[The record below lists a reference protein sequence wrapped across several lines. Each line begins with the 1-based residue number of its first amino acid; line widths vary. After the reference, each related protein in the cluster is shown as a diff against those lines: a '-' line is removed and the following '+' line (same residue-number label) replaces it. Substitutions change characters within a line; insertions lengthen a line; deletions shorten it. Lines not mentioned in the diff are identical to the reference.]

1 MTARPADSQQPRV
14 RRNNWSLLEAPAL
27 GSWRPSLPVSVI
39 IPAHQG
45 AATLPFVLAALAA
58 QSYPSHLLEVLVA
71 DDGSQPPLELPE
83 VRPENTRLLTVSGGW
98 GKPMACEQAVL
109 ASEGE
114 VIHWLDADMVLHRD
128 HVEAQLRWHHLID
141 YAAVLGHKL
150 YAEADALSAWSP
162 ERLCQAAETG
172 ALEELARGDLTP
184 HEWVEVI
191 LARTKDL
198 TRAGPRA
205 MRVHVGMSASVRR
218 DLLDTAGGMN
228 LDMVLGEDIELGY
241 RLRECGAVFIPDREA
256 RSLHLGSSN
265 VMRRQ
270 DDVNRHN
277 RPRLADWV
285 PEFRRMRKPYPRA
298 YAVPYVEVVL
308 DATALS
314 LEAASVVVDT
324 LLGST
329 VPDVLVTLVADWGAL
344 HENRRSPLD
353 DERLNLRLLREFYL
367 TDTRVRR
374 VEELP
379 AGRSPA
385 TFRLTLPGPDYLPA
399 GAALELLL
407 KRMER
412 THEGTMLIELL
423 DGQVARLDRTAAVE
437 RARLVARP
445 AEAFDDVLA
454 EVYGVTRTS
463 AADAGFTACDP
474 AVSTWPASTTDQPT
488 GPPTTEPPAASVQRG
503 SVRWLGRRR
512 PHA

>member
-1 MTARPADSQQPRV
+1 
-14 RRNNWSLLEAPAL
+14 
-27 GSWRPSLPVSVI
+27 
-39 IPAHQG
+39 
-45 AATLPFVLAALAA
+45 
-58 QSYPSHLLEVLVA
+58 
-71 DDGSQPPLELPE
+71 
-83 VRPENTRLLTVSGGW
+83 
-98 GKPMACEQAVL
+98 
-109 ASEGE
+109 
-114 VIHWLDADMVLHRD
+114 
-128 HVEAQLRWHHLID
+128 
-141 YAAVLGHKL
+141 
-150 YAEADALSAWSP
+150 
-162 ERLCQAAETG
+162 
-172 ALEELARGDLTP
+172 
-184 HEWVEVI
+184 
-191 LARTKDL
+191 
-198 TRAGPRA
+198 
-205 MRVHVGMSASVRR
+205 MSASVRR
-218 DLLDTAGGMN
+218 DLLDAAGGMN

-298 YAVPYVEVVL
+298 YAVPYVEVVV
-308 DATALS
+308 DASDLS

-329 VPDVLVTLVADWGAL
+329 VPDVLVTLLADWGVL
-344 HENRRSPLD
+344 HEDRRSPLD
-353 DERLNLRLLREFYL
+353 EERLNLRLLREFYL
-367 TDTRVRR
+367 TDARVRR

-379 AGRSPA
+379 PERSPA

-423 DGQVARLDRTAAVE
+423 DGQVARLERTAAVE
-437 RARLVARP
+437 RARRVARP

-454 EVYGVTRTS
+454 EVYGVSRTS
-463 AADAGFTACDP
+463 AAAAGFTACDP
-474 AVSTWPASTTDQPT
+474 AVSTWPASTIDQPA
-488 GPPTTEPPAASVQRG
+488 GPPATDAPAASVQRG

>member
-1 MTARPADSQQPRV
+1 MTARPAESQPRV
-14 RRNNWSLLEAPAL
+14 RRNNWTTLDPPAV
-27 GSWRPSLPVSVI
+27 GSWLPTLPVSVV

-45 AATLPFVLAALAA
+45 ASTLPFVLAALAA
-58 QSYPSHLLEVLVA
+58 QSYPKHLLEVLVA

-98 GKPMACEQAVL
+98 GKPMACQQAVL
-109 ASEGE
+109 ASDGA
-114 VIHWLDADMVLHRD
+114 VIHFLDADMVLHRD

-150 YAEADALSAWSP
+150 YAEEDALSAWSP
-162 ERLCQAAETG
+162 AHLRQAAATG

-198 TRAGPRA
+198 ARAGPRA

-218 DLLDTAGGMN
+218 DVLDAAGGMN

-298 YAVPYVEVVL
+298 YAVPYVEAVL
-308 DATALS
+308 DATAMS
-314 LEAASVVVDT
+314 LEAASVGVDT

-329 VPDVLVTLVADWGAL
+329 VPDVLVTLVADWGVL
-344 HENRRSPLD
+344 DEERRSPLD
-353 DERLNLRLLREFYL
+353 EERLNLRLLRALYL
-367 TDTRVRR
+367 TDARVRR

-379 AGRSPA
+379 GGRSPA

-399 GAALELLL
+399 GAALEQLL

-412 THEGTMLIELL
+412 THEGTVLIELP
-423 DGQVARLDRTAAVE
+423 DGQVARLERTAAVE
-437 RARLVARP
+437 RARRVARP
-445 AEAFDDVLA
+445 AEPFDEVLA
-454 EVYGVTRTS
+454 EVYGVMRMG
-463 AADAGFTACDP
+463 AAEAGFTACDP

-488 GPPTTEPPAASVQRG
+488 GPPETAPDASVQRG